1 MPKCLYCLKQNDDY
15 AEECVACHKPL
26 RASNAKPAK
35 TAAKMRPTA
44 PPIPRPVM
52 PPNTPM
58 GYAQSAQMQG
68 NAPPQQPLQP
78 AVGSYQQQYGDRPV
92 QQQIHGQCC
101 PLCNRADGMWER
113 NKLLYDVPV
122 CKKCS
127 TDFANRRAIAY
138 IIDGIAWNFFPG
150 FFLGVLSPFL
160 PGGIV
165 FLMATFL
172 SIFGF
177 LFKDG
182 FKGKSMGKTLMGLM
196 VLDSH
201 THEPIGFGQSAKR
214 NLILYVPI
222 IPIIVAFT
230 LNKGMRLG
238 DEWAETQVVW
248 TKYLGQGP
256 FWNVPSPDMQSA
268 QNQAYSSRLGQV

>member
-1 MPKCLYCLKQNDDY
+1 MPKCLYCLRQNDDY
-15 AEECVACHKPL
+15 IEECTNCHKPL
-26 RASNAKPAK
+26 RASNANLGKS
-35 TAAKMRPTA
+35 AAKMRPA
-44 PPIPRPVM
+44 PPAIPRPTM
-52 PPNTPM
+52 QPNMPM
-58 GYAQSAQMQG
+58 GYAQGGQMQG
-68 NAPPQQPLQP
+68 QPQPQQYPQP
-78 AVGSYQQQYGDRPV
+78 TVGSYQQQYGDQPV

-172 SIFGF
+172 SLFGF

-182 FKGKSMGKTLMGLM
+182 FKGKSIGKTMMGLM
-196 VLDSH
+196 VLDSR
-201 THEPIGFGQSAKR
+201 TAQPIGFVQSAKR

-222 IPIIVAFT
+222 IPIITAFT
-230 LNKGMRLG
+230 LNKGLRLG
-238 DEWAETQVVW
+238 DGWAETQVVW

-256 FWNVPSPDMQSA
+256 FWNIPSLDNPGE
-268 QNQAYSSRLGQV
+268 QNQAYSSRLGRV

>member
-15 AEECVACHKPL
+15 AEECMTCHKPL
-26 RASNAKPAK
+26 RASNTKPAKPA
-35 TAAKMRPTA
+35 ARMRPA
-44 PPIPRPVM
+44 PPVISRPTI
-52 PPNTPM
+52 PPNTPT
-58 GYAQSAQMQG
+58 GYAHGGQMQEY
-68 NAPPQQPLQP
+68 AQPQQYQQP
-78 AVGSYQQQYGDRPV
+78 AVGNYQQQFGDQPV
-92 QQQIHGQCC
+92 QHQIHGQCC

-127 TDFANRRAIAY
+127 TDFANRRAFAY
-138 IIDGIAWNFFPG
+138 VIDMVAWNFFPG

-172 SIFGF
+172 SLFGF

-182 FKGKSMGKTLMGLM
+182 FKGKSIGKTMMGLM
-196 VLDSH
+196 VLDSR
-201 THEPIGFGQSAKR
+201 THQPIGFGKSAKR

-222 IPIIVAFT
+222 IPIIIAFT
-230 LNKGMRLG
+230 MNKGMRLG
-238 DEWAETQVVW
+238 DGWAETQVVW
-248 TKYLGQGP
+248 SKYLGQGP
-256 FWNVPSPDMQSA
+256 FWNVASPEMQGA
-268 QNQAYSSRLGQV
+268 QNQPYSSRLGQV